1 LGGRLSCH
9 AGEGLTVRE
18 LNVVAM
24 IGSLRRESMNRMLY
38 QAAVELAPVRL
49 RLSEFPIGELPHFN
63 DDLDHDGGPELVRDL
78 RARISAADGILF
90 VTPEYNHSIPG
101 VLKNAIDWASRPSGR
116 AAILGKPATVM
127 GAASGRSG
135 TMRAQGHLRSLFPTL
150 DLRGLN
156 KPEVIVTFATE
167 KFDAEGRLVDEPT
180 REAVTAQLA
189 AFSGWIDQL
198 T

>member
-1 LGGRLSCH
+1 
-9 AGEGLTVRE
+9 
-18 LNVVAM
+18 
-24 IGSLRRESMNRMLY
+24 
-38 QAAVELAPVRL
+38 
-49 RLSEFPIGELPHFN
+49 
-63 DDLDHDGGPELVRDL
+63 
-78 RARISAADGILF
+78 
-90 VTPEYNHSIPG
+90 
-101 VLKNAIDWASRPSGR
+101 
-116 AAILGKPATVM
+116 
-127 GAASGRSG
+127 
-135 TMRAQGHLRSLFPTL
+135 MRAQGHLRSLFPTL